1 MLPECKKKQDLSILS
16 PTLGRKMKAVS
27 LNSPQVKRKALIHD
41 SSDDEVDTKS
51 QSKYLKTHEN
61 FEKNLHEEL
70 LLIFKSKKNKEKML
84 PIIEQTFKYRRN
96 IIENNNTVF
105 LDLLDKFK
113 YPTDVKNVSY
123 NNRFLFKVIYKFNY
137 LSLKWS
143 LAY

>member
-1 MLPECKKKQDLSILS
+1 
-16 PTLGRKMKAVS
+16 
-27 LNSPQVKRKALIHD
+27 
-41 SSDDEVDTKS
+41 
-51 QSKYLKTHEN
+51 
-61 FEKNLHEEL
+61 
-70 LLIFKSKKNKEKML
+70 ML

-96 IIENNNTVF
+96 IIENYNTVF

-113 YPTDVKNVSY
+113 YLTDVKNVSY

>member
-1 MLPECKKKQDLSILS
+1 MN
-16 PTLGRKMKAVS
+16 AVS
-27 LNSPQVKRKALIHD
+27 LNSPQVKRKAIIHD

-61 FEKNLHEEL
+61 FEKSLHEEL

-113 YPTDVKNVSY
+113 YLTDVKNVSY
-123 NNRFLFKVIYKFNY
+123 ENRFLFKVIYKLNF

>member
-1 MLPECKKKQDLSILS
+1 MN
-16 PTLGRKMKAVS
+16 AVS
-27 LNSPQVKRKALIHD
+27 LNSPQVKRKAIIHD

-51 QSKYLKTHEN
+51 QSKYLITHEN

-70 LLIFKSKKNKEKML
+70 LLIFKLKKNKEKML

-113 YPTDVKNVSY
+113 YLTDVKNVSY
-123 NNRFLFKVIYKFNY
+123 NNRFLFKVIYKLNF